1 LRWPTKTLGGLLVDP
16 LVGPRPGRV
25 VIEDDVIAAV
35 EDDPDEPTER
45 LIFPGFVDLQVYEP
59 AGIAATGVTGYLQAG
74 QEPVSTG
81 DPLCLGLHLEGPFVN
96 PEFAGALPVEAL
108 RPVDLDLLSGWLAQG
123 NVRLVTISPE
133 LEDARRA
140 IRAIVRAGAV
150 AGVGHTNANCTTVR
164 AAVDAGARFATHIW
178 NAMAPLRARSTG
190 PIPELLVDERVTVG
204 LIADGRHLH
213 PRVEELT
220 VRFAGPSR
228 IALTSDLV
236 AKPMRDDYSLGG
248 GDRAGAA
255 LVARMARYGLA
266 AAAEMASLVPARL
279 LGLADR
285 GRLLPG
291 QRADLA
297 ILDQAYNPLETF
309 VAGKLDWAVRYPQAE
324 ELDEIPPSTGAP
336 GTGA

>member
-1 LRWPTKTLGGLLVDP
+1 MLT
-16 LVGPRPGRV
+16 
-25 VIEDDVIAAV
+25 IEDDLIAAV
-35 EDDPDEPTER
+35 EENPGAPREP
-45 LIFPGFVDLQVYEP
+45 LIFPGFLDLQVYEP
-59 AGIAATGVTGYLQAG
+59 VAIAATGVTGYLQVG
-74 QEPVSTG
+74 QEPVATG

-96 PEFAGALPVEAL
+96 PDFAGALPLEAL
-108 RPVDLDLLSGWLAQG
+108 RPVDLALLSSWLGAG

-133 LEDARRA
+133 LEGAMGA
-140 IRAIVRAGAV
+140 IREIVAAGAV
-150 AGVGHTNANCTTVR
+150 AGLGHTGANCTTVR
-164 AAVDAGARFATHIW
+164 AAVEAGARFATHIW

-190 PIPELLVDERVTVG
+190 PAPELLLDERVTIG

-220 VRFAGPSR
+220 VRVAGAGR
-228 IALTSDLV
+228 VALTSDLV
-236 AKPMRDDYSLGG
+236 AAPMRADYSLGG

-266 AAAEMASLVPARL
+266 EAATMASLVPARL

-297 ILDQAYNPLETF
+297 VLDSAYNPLETL
-309 VAGKLDWAVRYPQAE
+309 VAGKVNWTVRYPQTQ
-324 ELDEIPPSTGAP
+324 ELDEIPPSTNAP

>member
-1 LRWPTKTLGGLLVDP
+1 MRGRHTLGGLIVDP
-16 LVGPRPGRV
+16 IDGARPGRLR
-25 VIEDDVIAAV
+25 IEDDLIAAV
-35 EDDPDEPTER
+35 ENDPGEPSKR

-59 AGIAATGVTGYLQAG
+59 AGIVASGVTGYLQAA
-74 QEPVSTG
+74 QEPVPTS

-96 PEFAGALPVEAL
+96 PDLAGALPLAAL
-108 RPVDLDLLSGWLAQG
+108 RPVDLDLLSGWLEQG
-123 NVRLVTISPE
+123 NVRVVTLSPE
-133 LEDARRA
+133 LEGAMDA
-140 IRAIVRAGAV
+140 IRAIAEAGAV
-150 AGVGHTNANCTTVR
+150 AGLGHTKANCTTVR

-190 PIPELLVDERVTVG
+190 PTPELLIDERVTIG

-213 PRVEELT
+213 PRVEQLT
-220 VRFAGPSR
+220 VRLAGPGR

-236 AKPMRDDYSLGG
+236 AKPVRDDHSLAG

-255 LVARMARYGLA
+255 LVARMARYGLPEA
-266 AAAEMASLVPARL
+266 AAMASLVPARL

-291 QRADLA
+291 QRADVA
-297 ILDQAYNPLETF
+297 VLDTAYNPLQTI
-309 VAGKLDWAVRYPQAE
+309 VAGKVHWTVRYPQTQ